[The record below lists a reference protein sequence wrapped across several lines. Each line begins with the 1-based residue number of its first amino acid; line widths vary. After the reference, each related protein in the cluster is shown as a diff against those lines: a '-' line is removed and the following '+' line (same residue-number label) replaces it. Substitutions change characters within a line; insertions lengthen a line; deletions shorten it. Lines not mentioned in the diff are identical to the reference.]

1 MLNVYCDT
9 GAYRSDLSELER
21 NGSIRV
27 YQFKYE
33 NKNRKI
39 RHRALSSR
47 PTWSETKYTWNELEG
62 LTWNDMGKQ
71 SDHWPAIQSLIGKG
85 NRVDAKHL
93 DSAYMEGCQ
102 VFLTS
107 DKGDICTHKRTLEQ
121 LLGIKVFHYR
131 EDWNEFLSLFPAT
144 G

>member
-1 MLNVYCDT
+1 MLKVYCDT
-9 GAYRSDLSELER
+9 GAYRSELSELER
-21 NGSIRV
+21 NGAIRV

-39 RHRALSSR
+39 RHHALPSR
-47 PTWSETKYTWNELEG
+47 PTWSETKYAWNELKD

-71 SDHWPAIQSLIGKG
+71 SEHWRAIESLIGKG
-85 NRVDAKHL
+85 NAVDAKHL
-93 DSAYMEGCQ
+93 DSAYREGCQ

-107 DKGDICTHKRTLEQ
+107 DKGDISSHRRALEQ
-121 LLGIKVFHYR
+121 LLGIKVLHYR
-131 EDWNEFLSLFPAT
+131 EDWNEFLSLLPAA